1 MSELTQRLAETPF
14 DQTAF
19 KLAKRELMRKRGF
32 PEDQL
37 PFPEVAIEAD
47 QPLLLP
53 VVDSI
58 VRTCIADVAA
68 VAEVSE
74 TNANALITRSLARIH
89 FAK

>member
-1 MSELTQRLAETPF
+1 MSEVTQRMAETRF
-14 DQTAF
+14 DDTAY
-19 KLAKRELMRKRGF
+19 KLKKRELMRKKGY

-58 VRTCIADVAA
+58 VRTCIEDVAA
-68 VAEVSE
+68 IAEVSTTE
-74 TNANALITRSLARIH
+74 ANALISRSLARIH